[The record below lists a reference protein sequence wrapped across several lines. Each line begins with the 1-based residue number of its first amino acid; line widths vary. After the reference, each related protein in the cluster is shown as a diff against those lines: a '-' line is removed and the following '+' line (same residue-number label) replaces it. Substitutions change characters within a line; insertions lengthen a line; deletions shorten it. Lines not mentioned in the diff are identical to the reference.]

1 MSGTLETLWSSSL
14 AGSLMGLNLV
24 LNTEQSAYMKNG
36 WTSTAG
42 ARVTIHHTEVRP
54 LVSEFGLDVEPNK
67 ATNFAIEKV
76 RYQHSDPT
84 LWTLSPCQTVYSR
97 QPAPWDTECFR
108 AWTDTNYSGY
118 TEGINWPYTFMVI
131 SLLIYQCDEYSRLN
145 PFKAS
150 SKRCLENVLECFLYY
165 WYYFSNVRDSVC
177 LTLSYK
183 TATVSTLSTWTG
195 TATDRGRPPATWASP
210 RWLSAWRTS
219 RLSSARTCGGVA
231 VTPPVRRSTTTP
243 SPHPLSGHPSTTR
256 LDLFHSHLWEYL
268 FIVEEMDLSSYSA
281 TWKLR

>member
-84 LWTLSPCQTVYSR
+84 L
-97 QPAPWDTECFR
+97 
-108 AWTDTNYSGY
+108 
-118 TEGINWPYTFMVI
+118 
-131 SLLIYQCDEYSRLN
+131 
-145 PFKAS
+145 
-150 SKRCLENVLECFLYY
+150 
-165 WYYFSNVRDSVC
+165 
-177 LTLSYK
+177 
-183 TATVSTLSTWTG
+183 
-195 TATDRGRPPATWASP
+195 
-210 RWLSAWRTS
+210 
-219 RLSSARTCGGVA
+219 
-231 VTPPVRRSTTTP
+231 
-243 SPHPLSGHPSTTR
+243 
-256 LDLFHSHLWEYL
+256 
-268 FIVEEMDLSSYSA
+268 
-281 TWKLR
+281 